1 MWRDRYETDTLHA
14 SSKDM
19 YIKPGMKKQIIIAT
33 AFFSCCQCLASE
45 SKSSAQRA
53 RFSGHTA
60 FSENRQG
67 LSAGQPHESKEY
79 EDRNNEPEIGIVV
92 ECVFFSHK
100 RSEEIEDA
108 LDSVLDPEAAGV
120 DGEFCQG
127 DKQNIG
133 LDALK
138 TLVICVEYFIVHLR
152 QFAPSVKI
160 DFIGKYILFCIRKQ

>member
-67 LSAGQPHESKEY
+67 LSAGQPLESKEY
-79 EDRNNEPEIGIVV
+79 EDRNNEPEIGIIVKG
-92 ECVFFSHK
+92 VFVPHNGGKKAGESLNNIF
-100 RSEEIEDA
+100 
-108 LDSVLDPEAAGV
+108 DPESSGV
-120 DGEFCQG
+120 EGELCQT
-127 DKQNIG
+127 DKKDANICPVCTE
-133 LDALK
+133 AL
-138 TLVICVEYFIVHLR
+138 LIV
-152 QFAPSVKI
+152 
-160 DFIGKYILFCIRKQ
+160 